1 MIDMIY
7 DEMVFRVFRL
17 NVASVIAV
25 KDKRPQELLDF
36 MTTLGQSHK
45 VQYVK
50 ESDKTALPKCDIG
63 NG

>member
-7 DEMVFRVFRL
+7 DEIVFRVFRL

-25 KDKRPQELLDF
+25 KDKRLQELLDF
-36 MTTLGQSHK
+36 VTTLEHSHK
-45 VQYVK
+45 IQYVK

-63 NG
+63 SE